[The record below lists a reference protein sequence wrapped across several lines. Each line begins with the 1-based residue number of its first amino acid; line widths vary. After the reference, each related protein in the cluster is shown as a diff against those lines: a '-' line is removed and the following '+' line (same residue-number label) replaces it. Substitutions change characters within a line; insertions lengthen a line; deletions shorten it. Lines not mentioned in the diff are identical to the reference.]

1 MRSTSKS
8 IRGAAP
14 LVAVAILAGTA
25 GTAGAQL
32 PSASPAALGMGDNYT
47 AVARGF
53 GAVAWN
59 PANLALPG
67 NPRFSLAILGL
78 RGSSD
83 LGPISTSDVAR
94 YQGVALPDDV
104 REAWMQRIETQ
115 GGEQGQL
122 GGGVTYLGL
131 SVGHF
136 AFQLSS
142 AVSGDANLAPDA
154 MELLLYGNA
163 GRTGSPRDMNLAGA
177 HMTGALTTTGAFS
190 YGRSVELPFGRLALG
205 ATAKYIVGNALVH
218 GEDAGS
224 FLSANASQISVDFP
238 LIVSDTGGGNTSA
251 NHGHGIGL
259 DLGAAWQSGPL
270 TAGLALQNIVNTF
283 RWDASSMYYKPMSA
297 YYGADTSYSQSSGA
311 MPIDSAPAAMR
322 DWFDAQR
329 IKPTLAAGAAYQLT
343 RALVVTAD
351 VRHQLGDGLHVAEQ
365 THAGVG
371 AELRAIPFIPLR
383 VGVAKMSGGWAL
395 AGGTGVEIG
404 PVNLTIS
411 GQDRHTTQGRTP
423 AVALGVTFG
432 TR

>member
-1 MRSTSKS
+1 MR
-8 IRGAAP
+8 RGSSMLRHAAP
-14 LVAVAILAGTA
+14 LVAVAVFATSGA
-25 GTAGAQL
+25 AQL

-59 PANLALPG
+59 PANLGLTG

-94 YQGVALPDDV
+94 YQGVPLPDDV
-104 REAWMQRIETQ
+104 RDAWMQRIQTQ

-122 GGGVTYLGL
+122 GGGITYLGM
-131 SVGHF
+131 SVGKF

-177 HMTGALTTTGAFS
+177 HLTGAATTTGALS
-190 YGRSVELPFGRLALG
+190 YGRALDLTLGRLALG

-224 FLSANASQISVDFP
+224 FLAANASQISVDFP

-251 NHGHGIGL
+251 NHGHGFGL

-270 TAGLALQNIVNTF
+270 TAGLALQNVVNTF

-297 YYGADTSYSQSSGA
+297 YYGADTSYSRSSGA
-311 MPIDSAPAAMR
+311 LPIDSAPAAMR
-322 DWFDAQR
+322 EWLDAQR
-329 IKPTLAAGAAYQLT
+329 FKPTLAAGAAYRLT
-343 RALVVTAD
+343 RALLVTAD

-395 AGGTGVEIG
+395 AGGTGVELG

>member
-1 MRSTSKS
+1 MSGLKS
-8 IRGAAP
+8 FLHCATPVAAAA
-14 LVAVAILAGTA
+14 LIASSAA
-25 GTAGAQL
+25 AQL

-47 AVARGF
+47 AMARGF

-67 NPRFSLAILGL
+67 NPRFSLALLGL

-94 YQGVALPDDV
+94 YQGATLPDEV
-104 REAWMQRIETQ
+104 RDAWMQRIEDQ

-122 GGGVTYLGL
+122 GAGVTLLGM
-131 SVGHF
+131 SVGRF
-136 AFQLSS
+136 AVQLSG
-142 AVSGDANLAPDA
+142 AVTGDANLAPDA

-163 GRTGSPRDMNLAGA
+163 GRTGSPRDMSLEGA
-177 HMTGALTTTGAFS
+177 HMTGAMTTTGAIS
-190 YGRSVELPFGRLALG
+190 YARPVQLPFGRLALG

-224 FLSANASQISVDFP
+224 FLSANASQISVNFP

-251 NHGHGIGL
+251 NHGHGVGL

-270 TAGLALQNIVNTF
+270 TAGLALQNVVNTF

-297 YYGADTSYSQSSGA
+297 YYGADTSYSQSDGA
-311 MPIDSAPAAMR
+311 LPIDSAPAAMR
-322 DWFDAQR
+322 DWLDAQR
-329 IKPTLAAGAAYQLT
+329 FRPTLAAGAAYQLT
-343 RALVVTAD
+343 RALLVTAD
-351 VRHQLGDGLHVAEQ
+351 IRHQLGDGMRIADR
-365 THAGVG
+365 THAGIG
-371 AELRAIPFIPLR
+371 AELRAIPFLPLR
-383 VGVAKMSGGWAL
+383 AGVAKMSDGWAL
-395 AGGTGVEIG
+395 AGGTGIEIG

-423 AVALGVTFG
+423 AFALGLTFG